1 MERAVSSEPDLLH
14 PTGLPSGSGYDGLAI
29 RDGDRDIRLKWHKLR
44 QRGDDTPFHRPNLIA
59 GLAAGAAMEVDIQL
73 LADGAFA
80 CLHDPTLETQTTGSG
95 PVDQADSAMIR
106 SLRQTDDSGA
116 AVDTPPLLLEELVD
130 IMCQHSAD
138 TADCAS
144 VQLDLKLTEKALS
157 DEAIDRFARLVG
169 PVAQHLSLSGEDW
182 PAVLRLGGA
191 VAGLS
196 LGFDPTSLLSDDP
209 VAAADL
215 SGFADRVM
223 SLAPRA
229 ETIYLHH
236 RVFAAARDQAVDLT
250 AAFHQEGLLVDCWTI
265 GTNRAGTGE
274 QLRLAAESGV
284 DQITTDTPGDLQA
297 LWATMA
303 EQRG

>member
-1 MERAVSSEPDLLH
+1 MSSEPDLLH
-14 PTGLPSGSGYDGLAI
+14 PTGPPKGSRSNGLAI

-44 QRGDDTPFHRPNLIA
+44 RHADDPPFHRPNLMA
-59 GLAAGAAMEVDIQL
+59 GLAAGAAMEVDILL

-80 CLHDPTLETQTTGSG
+80 CLHDPTLETQTTGTG

-106 SLRQTDDSGA
+106 SLRQTDDSGT
-116 AVDTPPLLLEELVD
+116 AVDAPPLLLEELVG
-130 IMCQHSAD
+130 IMHQHAAD
-138 TADCAS
+138 TADGAS
-144 VQLDLKLTEKALS
+144 VQLDLKLTENALS
-157 DEAIDRFARLVG
+157 DKAVERFARLVG

-182 PAVLRLGGA
+182 PAVLRLGGE

-196 LGFDPTSLLSDDP
+196 LGFDPTAQLIDDP

-223 SLAPRA
+223 SQAPRA
-229 ETIYLHH
+229 GTIYLHH
-236 RVFAAARDQAVDLT
+236 RVFAAARDQTVDLT
-250 AAFHQEGLLVDCWTI
+250 ASFHQEGVLVDCWTI
-265 GTNRAGTGE
+265 GTNRADTGG
-274 QLRLAAESGV
+274 QLRLAVGSGV

-303 EQRG
+303 EHPG